1 MDATRIIGLLSTIS
15 IVGFLV
21 FAFRQGLRVK
31 PEDREDRGPSVGT
44 GADYS
49 SGDGGHGGDSSF

>member
-1 MDATRIIGLLSTIS
+1 MDATRIIGLLSTIF

-31 PEDREDRGPSVGT
+31 PEHREDRGPSVGT
-44 GADYS
+44 SVDYS